1 MSSLWLPEKTLY
13 VIFIYVNNVGFS
25 IKAVK
30 ISDITMTSAE
40 CHPCFVIVHLLACQA
55 FSCSKRDV
63 YIKKFVLLFSA
74 L

>member
-13 VIFIYVNNVGFS
+13 VIFIDMNNIGFS

-30 ISDITMTSAE
+30 ISDVTMTSAE
-40 CHPCFVIVHLLACQA
+40 CYPHFIIVRLLACQA